1 MLDVAD
7 KDFTTIVLNM
17 PKELKENAKTNN
29 NKKNQKINVSKIM
42 TTKRYY

>member
-7 KDFTTIVLNM
+7 KHFTTIVLNT

>member
-7 KDFTTIVLNM
+7 KDFTTIVLNT

-29 NKKNQKINVSKIM
+29 SKKIRKLMLAK
-42 TTKRYY
+42 